1 MRTTDER
8 FFQKETIS
16 MTIKSIAKIECLNP
30 NTGRKMS
37 IDGEIYELFSKAIYH
52 TLKKNK
58 EGITYTDIV
67 DGIKK
72 CFKEERTVFGGSI
85 GWYAVT
91 VKHDMEATGVI
102 ETFTEKGKKL
112 HRLKK

>member
-1 MRTTDER
+1 MWTANER
-8 FFQKETIS
+8 FFQKEKIN
-16 MTIKSIAKIECLNP
+16 MTTKKTAKIECLNP
-30 NTGRKMS
+30 NTGRKMK
-37 IDGEIYELFSKAIYH
+37 IDGKIYEIFSKAIYH

-67 DGIKK
+67 NGVKK
-72 CFKEERTVFGGSI
+72 CFKEERTAFKGSI

-91 VKHDMEATGVI
+91 VKHDMEATGAI
-102 ETFTEKGKKL
+102 ESFTEKGKKL

>member
-1 MRTTDER
+1 MTTG
-8 FFQKETIS
+8 QT
-16 MTIKSIAKIECLNP
+16 AKIECLNP
-30 NTGRKMS
+30 NSGRKMK
-37 IDGEIYELFSKAIYH
+37 IDGKIYEFFSKAIYH

-67 DGIKK
+67 NGVKK
-72 CFKEERTVFGGSI
+72 CFKEERTTFKGSI

-102 ETFTEKGKKL
+102 ESFTEKGKKL